1 MAQLYRAHG
10 AHTVRERRHSTP
22 MDNDD
27 KRFLLWVVLMV
38 AVFAL
43 VLMGVPH
50 VMGWFLGP

>member
-1 MAQLYRAHG
+1 MTA
-10 AHTVRERRHSTP
+10 SDP